1 MHDREFR
8 RFMRLF
14 VAFRDFLKL
23 SNLKNFMNSMK
34 NYEQDEIHIHEV
46 LRFWVLMGRLEIEFK
61 GKSGLA

>member
-8 RFMRLF
+8 RFMKLF
-14 VAFRDFLKL
+14 VTFRDFLKL